1 MKTIGITG
9 GVGCGKSSLL
19 EYIKNN
25 YNCEIV
31 MADDVGNKV
40 KEPGERC
47 YRQLIDLL
55 GEAIIDVN
63 SREGFIDK
71 KAMAAA
77 IFADEKLLKRVND
90 IIHPAVTEYILQQRD
105 LRKKEGKLDYFFI
118 EAALL
123 IECGYRKYVDEMWF
137 IYTKKELR
145 TERLKK
151 QRGYS
156 DEKIESIMAS
166 QLTDEEFEAGCDFT
180 IDNSFSLEESFR
192 QIDELLKQEKKIDC

>member
-47 YRQLIDLL
+47 YRQIIDLL

-192 QIDELLKQEKKIDC
+192 QIDELLNQEKKIDC

>member
-55 GEAIIDVN
+55 GEDIIDVN

-105 LRKKEGKLDYFFI
+105 LRNKEGKIDYFFI

-156 DEKIESIMAS
+156 GEKIESIMAS

-180 IDNSFSLEESFR
+180 INNSFSLEESFR

>member
-77 IFADEKLLKRVND
+77 IFADEKLLKCVND

-105 LRKKEGKLDYFFI
+105 LRKKEGKIDYFFI

-180 IDNSFSLEESFR
+180 INNSFSLEESFR

>member
-55 GEAIIDVN
+55 GEDIIDVN

-105 LRKKEGKLDYFFI
+105 LRKKEGKIDYFFI

-180 IDNSFSLEESFR
+180 INNSFSLEESFR

>member
-105 LRKKEGKLDYFFI
+105 LRKKEGKIDYFFI

>member
-55 GEAIIDVN
+55 GEDIIDVN